1 MDRKDEGFRRYKV
14 SVCLEGDYIIIA
26 KDKEDA
32 FIQASNFAMSGGS
45 WSCEIEEIDDSEDK
59 KEWWL

>member
-1 MDRKDEGFRRYKV
+1 MKRYKV
-14 SVCLEGDYIIIA
+14 SVCLEGEYDIIA
-26 KDKEDA
+26 ENKEDA

-45 WSCEIEEIDDSEDK
+45 WGATIEEIDDTEDK